1 MKQLFLLLPFFLANG
16 FYVYGQTFVANYD
29 ETKIPPYQLPKVLS
43 QADGSVIT
51 QIADW
56 ERRKV
61 EIHDIFTQEVYGES
75 PVWDGKVTATEISS
89 NESALD
95 GKAIQKEIKLT
106 LERKGKSVDLF
117 VLIFIPKQP
126 MPAPMFLGLNFYG
139 NHTLTDDETIL
150 VTQSWIRNNQDLSI
164 ENNRASAKSRGK
176 RMANWPVKDM
186 IAKGYGL
193 ASLYYGDID
202 PDFDDGFQNGVH
214 SLYDDVRNAA
224 SWGSVAAWAWGLSR
238 VMDYLVTLP
247 EVDAEKVAVL
257 GHSRLGKAALWAGA
271 TDHRFSMIISNN
283 SGCGGAALSRR
294 QFGETVGRINT
305 SFPHWF
311 IDAFKHYNEKED
323 KLPVDQH
330 HLIALL
336 APRPVYIASGQDD
349 LWADPRGE
357 FLGGAEA
364 TPVFELYGKT
374 GLSPAEFPP
383 INQPVMRQIGYHI
396 RSGGHGLLGYDW
408 QQYLKF
414 ADMHWKEVFEN

>member
-1 MKQLFLLLPFFLANG
+1 MKQSLFIIYLFFVNIFFA
-16 FYVYGQTFVANYD
+16 YSQAFVPNYD
-29 ETKIPPYQLPKVLS
+29 ESKIPPYTLPNVLS
-43 QADGSVIT
+43 DADGKGIA
-51 QIADW
+51 QIGDW
-56 ERRKV
+56 ERRKE
-61 EIHDIFTQEVYGES
+61 EILDIFIKEVYGKS
-75 PVWDGKVTATEISS
+75 PEWDGKVTVTEVSS
-89 NESALD
+89 DKMAFG
-95 GKAIQKEIKLT
+95 GKAIQKEMKLT
-106 LERKGKSVDLF
+106 LQRKGKSLDLY
-117 VLIFIPKQP
+117 VIIFLPRQQV
-126 MPAPMFLGLNFYG
+126 PAPVFLGLNFYG
-139 NHTLTDDETIL
+139 NHTLSDDEAIL
-150 VTQSWIRNNQDLSI
+150 VTQSWIRNNAELGN
-164 ENNRASAKSRGK
+164 ENNRATAVSRGK
-176 RMANWPVKDM
+176 RIANWPVKEL

-202 PDFDDGFQNGVH
+202 PDFDDGFHNGVH
-214 SLYDDVRNAA
+214 GLFDERRDES

-247 EVDAEKVAVL
+247 EVDGEKVAVL

-271 TDHRFSMIISNN
+271 VDERFSMIISNN

-311 IDAFKHYNEKED
+311 AERFTRYNERED
-323 KLPVDQH
+323 ELPVDQH
-330 HLIALL
+330 QLIALL

-349 LWADPRGE
+349 QWADPHGE

-364 TPVFELYGKT
+364 SPVYELYHKN

-414 ADMHWKEVFEN
+414 ADMHWK